1 MVNEQVLKEMN
12 EQINLEIYSGYLYLA
27 LSIQMEKENYKGYSK
42 WLLRHFEE
50 ELSHAKDFIAYLQKR
65 NASATLLDI
74 KAENIDVKEPLE
86 VAKMVLEHEKKV
98 TASIYRLHDIAKK
111 NDDYA
116 TEIFLHEYISEQIEE
131 EGVAQTVIDKFVFAG
146 ESTAAK
152 YAVDK
157 ELYEFN

>member
-1 MVNEQVLKEMN
+1 MVNEKVLEEMN
-12 EQINLEIYSGYLYLA
+12 KQINLEIYSGYLYLA
-27 LSIQMEKENYKGYSK
+27 LSIQMEKENYKGYSQ
-42 WLLRHFEE
+42 WLLRHFDE

-65 NASATLLDI
+65 NVSATLLDI
-74 KAENIDVKEPLE
+74 KAETTSIVEPLE